1 MLPPTAPDSR
11 AAEELRYPWLSWEP
25 APRSAMD
32 LAFIEPLLCAPQSEE
47 AHSVWGPVQA
57 DLGQEDDGEPD
68 PMGSDR
74 GLSLGGGSLPSS
86 TPNAMQPGACLA
98 RTKAWAVATRVAETQ
113 ETLNR

>member
-1 MLPPTAPDSR
+1 
-11 AAEELRYPWLSWEP
+11 
-25 APRSAMD
+25 MD

-47 AHSVWGPVQA
+47 AHSVWGLVQA

-98 RTKAWAVATRVAETQ
+98 RTKAWVVATRVAETQ